1 MMSKKID
8 IWLIIKSVLE
18 KHNPVTGIAFI
29 ATRAYGHGFRQIA
42 SLLKGSSAELEDKLN
57 KIEQEINQ
65 EVTNQGGDPEM
76 ISNVYNINDVMD
88 FIENEDETEN

>member
-1 MMSKKID
+1 MSNKID
-8 IWLIIKSVLE
+8 VWLIIKSILK

-57 KIEQEINQ
+57 KIDQEINQ
-65 EVTNQGGDPEM
+65 EVKKQGGDPEM
-76 ISNVYNINDVMD
+76 VSNVYNVDHITD
-88 FIENEDETEN
+88 FIDPEDDVDD